1 MVSVV
6 MNLLIM
12 VVWQESALLR
22 LAERQA
28 GREEELGQAHQRARQ
43 AEARADDLDQDVALL
58 HQQVAALKEVCPRLP
73 LPLTPL
79 RSSACSGTSKAH
91 FVRGSHGILI
101 TFRFNCTHAVIQA

>member
-1 MVSVV
+1 MPDVRVV
-6 MNLLIM
+6 VTVLVL

-58 HQQVAALKEVCPRLP
+58 QQQVAALKEVCPLLP
-73 LPLTPL
+73 LPLTSPKSRRCSN
-79 RSSACSGTSKAH
+79 RSK
-91 FVRGSHGILI
+91 VQLDRGSMEL
-101 TFRFNCTHAVIQA
+101 